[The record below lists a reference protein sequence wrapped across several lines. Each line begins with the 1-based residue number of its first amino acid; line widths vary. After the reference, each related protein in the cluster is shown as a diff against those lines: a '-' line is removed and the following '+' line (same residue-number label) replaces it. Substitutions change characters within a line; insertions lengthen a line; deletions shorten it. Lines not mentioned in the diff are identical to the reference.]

1 MDRYIV
7 LENGMVFKG
16 KAFGADK
23 EVIAELVF
31 TTGMTAYVETLTDP
45 SFYGQAI
52 VQTFPL
58 LGNYGVMA
66 ADAESKINGA
76 WAYIVREWCEKPSN
90 FRCEGDIDAYL
101 KQAGIPGVYGI
112 DTRALTRVLRIN
124 GTMNC
129 AVTADPA
136 SVDMEKL
143 KAYRVSGA
151 VAAVGTK
158 SAYERKAE
166 EGKYKVAL
174 IDLGLKDYIARRLL
188 ARGCDLTVVPA
199 DITAE
204 ELLAM
209 KPDGIVV
216 SNGPGDPAENE
227 GLIAQL
233 KKLNKSGIPM
243 FGIALGHQVI
253 ALAHGFKTEKMGYG
267 HHGANQP
274 VKYHENG
281 RVYISAQNHGY
292 SVVSGS
298 IRPELAVQSFVNV
311 NDGSNEGIEYKLEPV
326 FSVQF
331 YPEASGGSKDT
342 GFLFDKFVDMMKG
355 V

>member
-45 SFYGQAI
+45 SFYGQA
-52 VQTFPL
+52 VMQTFPL

-66 ADAESKINGA
+66 ADAESEINGA

-90 FRCEGDIDAYL
+90 FRCEGDIDTYL
-101 KQAGIPGVYGI
+101 KQAGVPGVCGI
-112 DTRALTRVLRIN
+112 DTRALTRVLREN

-143 KAYRVSGA
+143 KAYRVEAA
-151 VAAVGTK
+151 VAAVGAK
-158 SAYERKAE
+158 ESKQRKAE
-166 EGKYKVAL
+166 DGKYNVAV
-174 IDLGLKDYIARRLL
+174 IDLGMRDYIARRLL
-188 ARGCDLTVVPA
+188 SRECDLTILPA
-199 DITAE
+199 SVTAE
-204 ELLAM
+204 EIIAI

-216 SNGPGDPAENE
+216 SNGPGDPEENAA
-227 GLIAQL
+227 LIAEL
-233 KKLNKSGIPM
+233 KKLVKSGIPM
-243 FGIALGHQVI
+243 FGIALGHQLI
-253 ALAHGFKTEKMGYG
+253 ALAHDFKTEKLKYG

-274 VKYHENG
+274 VKYYENG
-281 RVYISAQNHGY
+281 RVYISSQNHGY
-292 SVVSGS
+292 AVVSES
-298 IRPELAVQSFVNV
+298 VRPEIAVQSFVNV
-311 NDGSNEGIEYKLEPV
+311 NDGSNEGIEYKAEPV

>member
-1 MDRYIV
+1 MDRYVV

-23 EVIAELVF
+23 EVVAELVF

-45 SFYGQAI
+45 SYYGQAI

-66 ADAESKINGA
+66 ADAESAVNGA

-90 FRCEGDIDAYL
+90 FRSEGDIDAYL
-101 KQAGIPGVYGI
+101 KQAGVPGVYGI
-112 DTRALTRVLRIN
+112 DTRALTRVLRQQ

-129 AVTADPA
+129 AITADPS
-136 SVDMEKL
+136 SVDVDKL
-143 KAYRVSGA
+143 KDYRVSGA
-151 VAAVGTK
+151 VAAMGAKEK
-158 SAYERKAE
+158 SERKAE
-166 EGKYKVAL
+166 NGAYNVAL

-188 ARGCDLTVVPA
+188 ARGCDLTIVPA
-199 DITAE
+199 SITAE
-204 ELLAM
+204 ELIAM

-227 GLIAQL
+227 TLIAEL
-233 KKLNKSGIPM
+233 AKLVKSGIPM
-243 FGIALGHQVI
+243 LGIALGHQLI
-253 ALAHGFKTEKMGYG
+253 ALAHGFKTEKLPYG

-274 VKYHENG
+274 VKYHADG
-281 RVYISAQNHGY
+281 RVYISSQNHGY
-292 SVVSGS
+292 AVVPGSVK
-298 IRPELAVQSFVNV
+298 PEVAVQSFVNV
-311 NDGSNEGIEYKLEPV
+311 NDGSNEGLEYKLQPV

-331 YPEASGGSKDT
+331 YPEASGGVKDT
-342 GFLFDKFVDMMKG
+342 GFVFDKLVDMMKG

>member
-23 EVIAELVF
+23 EIIAELVF

-45 SFYGQAI
+45 GFYGQAI

-66 ADAESKINGA
+66 ADAESEINGA

-90 FRCEGDIDAYL
+90 FRCEGDIDTYL
-101 KQAGIPGVYGI
+101 KQAGIPGVCGV
-112 DTRALTRVLRIN
+112 DTRALTRILREN

-143 KAYRVSGA
+143 KAYRVKDA
-151 VAAVGTK
+151 VAAVGAK
-158 SAYERKAE
+158 EVKERKAE
-166 EGKYKVAL
+166 ESKYRVAL
-174 IDLGLKDYIARRLL
+174 IDLGMKDYIARRLL
-188 ARGCDLTVVPA
+188 ARGCDLTVMPA
-199 DITAE
+199 ASTAE
-204 ELLAM
+204 DILAL

-227 GLIAQL
+227 DLVSEL
-233 KKLNKSGIPM
+233 KKLSKSGIPM
-243 FGIALGHQVI
+243 FGIALGHQLI
-253 ALAHGFKTEKMGYG
+253 ALAHGFKTEKLKYG

-274 VKYHENG
+274 VKYYENG
-281 RVYISAQNHGY
+281 RVFISSQNHCY
-292 SVVSGS
+292 AVESGS
-298 IRPELAVQSFVNV
+298 IRPEIAVQSFVNV
-311 NDGSNEGIEYKLEPV
+311 NDGSNEGIEYKAEPV

-342 GFLFDKFVDMMKG
+342 GFLFDKFADMMKG

>member
-1 MDRYIV
+1 MDRYVV

-90 FRCEGDIDAYL
+90 FRCEGDIDTYL
-101 KQAGIPGVYGI
+101 KQAGIPGVCGI
-112 DTRALTRVLRIN
+112 DTRALTRVLREN

-151 VAAVGTK
+151 VAAVGAK
-158 SAYERKAE
+158 KREERKAE
-166 EGKYKVAL
+166 NSKYNVAV

-188 ARGCDLTVVPA
+188 ARGCSLTILPA
-199 DITAE
+199 DVTAE
-204 ELLAM
+204 ELIAM

-216 SNGPGDPAENE
+216 SNGPGDPVENE
-227 GLIAQL
+227 AVIAEL
-233 KKLNKSGIPM
+233 KKLSKSGIPM
-243 FGIALGHQVI
+243 FGIALGHQLI
-253 ALAHGFKTEKMGYG
+253 ALAHGFETEKLGYG

-274 VKYHENG
+274 VKYYADG
-281 RVYISAQNHGY
+281 RVYISSQNHGY
-292 SVVSGS
+292 SVVPSS
-298 IRPELAVQSFVNV
+298 IRPEIAVQSFVNV
-311 NDGSNEGIEYKLEPV
+311 NDGTNEGIEYKLEPV

-342 GFLFDKFVDMMKG
+342 GFLFDKFVEMMKG

>member
-16 KAFGADK
+16 KAFGAEK

-31 TTGMTAYVETLTDP
+31 ATGMTAYVETLTDP
-45 SFYGQAI
+45 SYYGQAI
-52 VQTFPL
+52 VQTFPM

-66 ADAESKINGA
+66 ADAESGMNGA

-90 FRCEGDIDAYL
+90 FRSEGDIDTYL

-112 DTRALTRVLRIN
+112 DTRALTRVLRES

-136 SVDMEKL
+136 GVDMDKL
-143 KAYRVSGA
+143 RAYRVAGA
-151 VAAVGTK
+151 VAAVSGK
-158 SAYERKAE
+158 AAGERKAE
-166 EGKYKVAL
+166 NGKYNVAV
-174 IDLGLKDYIARRLL
+174 IDLGMKDYIARRLL
-188 ARGCDLTVVPA
+188 ARGCNLTIVPSTV
-199 DITAE
+199 TAG
-204 ELLAM
+204 ELTAM

-227 GLIAQL
+227 ALVAEL

-243 FGIALGHQVI
+243 FGIALGHQLI
-253 ALAHGFKTEKMGYG
+253 ALAHGFRTEKLKYG

-274 VKYHENG
+274 VKYYENG
-281 RVYISAQNHGY
+281 RVYISSQNHGY
-292 SVVSGS
+292 AVVTGS
-298 IRPELAVQSFVNV
+298 IKPEIAVQSFVNV
-311 NDGSNEGIEYKLEPV
+311 NDGTNEGLEYKAEPV

>member
-1 MDRYIV
+1 MDRYVV

-90 FRCEGDIDAYL
+90 FRCEGDIDTYL
-101 KQAGIPGVYGI
+101 KQAGIPGVCGI
-112 DTRALTRVLRIN
+112 DTRALTRVLREN

-129 AVTADPA
+129 AVTADPK

-151 VAAVGTK
+151 VAAVGAKTRE
-158 SAYERKAE
+158 ERKAE
-166 EGKYKVAL
+166 NGKYNVAL

-188 ARGCDLTVVPA
+188 ARGCSLTVMPA
-199 DITAE
+199 DVTAE
-204 ELLAM
+204 ELIAM

-216 SNGPGDPAENE
+216 SNGPGDPTENE
-227 GLIAQL
+227 ALIAEL
-233 KKLNKSGIPM
+233 KKLSKSGIPM
-243 FGIALGHQVI
+243 FGIALGHQLI
-253 ALAHGFKTEKMGYG
+253 ALAHGFKTEKLSYG

-274 VKYHENG
+274 VKYSADG
-281 RVYISAQNHGY
+281 RVYISSQNHGY
-292 SVVSGS
+292 SVVPAS
-298 IRPELAVQSFVNV
+298 IRPEIAVQSFVNV

-342 GFLFDKFVDMMKG
+342 GFLFDKFVEMMKG

>member
-45 SFYGQAI
+45 SYYGQAI

-66 ADAESKINGA
+66 ADAESRINGA
-76 WAYIVREWCEKPSN
+76 WACIVREWCEKPSK
-90 FRCEGDIDAYL
+90 FRSEGDIDAWL
-101 KQAGIPGVYGI
+101 KQAGIPGVYGV
-112 DTRALTRVLRIN
+112 DTRALTRILREN
-124 GTMNC
+124 GVMNC

-143 KAYRVSGA
+143 KAYRVTGA
-151 VAAVGTK
+151 VAAVSGR
-158 SAYERKAE
+158 AAGERRAE
-166 EGKYKVAL
+166 NAKYKVVL
-174 IDLGLKDYIARRLL
+174 MDLGMKDYIARRLL
-188 ARGCDLTVVPA
+188 ERDCDLTIVPGSVSA
-199 DITAE
+199 DEII
-204 ELLAM
+204 AM
-209 KPDGIVV
+209 KPDGIVI

-227 GLIAQL
+227 AIVAEL
-233 KKLNKSGIPM
+233 KKLCKSGIPI
-243 FGIALGHQVI
+243 FGIALGHQLL
-253 ALAHGFKTEKMGYG
+253 ALAHGFRTEKLKYG
-267 HHGANQP
+267 HRGANQP
-274 VKYHENG
+274 VRYHADG
-281 RVYISAQNHGY
+281 RVYISSQNHGY
-292 SVVSGS
+292 TVAPDSV
-298 IRPELAVQSFVNV
+298 RPEIALQSFVNV
-311 NDGSNEGIEYKLEPV
+311 NDGTNEGLEYKTEPV
-326 FSVQF
+326 YSVQF

-342 GFLFDKFVDMMKG
+342 GFLFDKLTDMMKG

>member
-1 MDRYIV
+1 MDRYVV

-31 TTGMTAYVETLTDP
+31 TTGMTAYIETLTDP

-90 FRCEGDIDAYL
+90 FRCEGDIDTYL
-101 KQAGIPGVYGI
+101 KQAGIPGVCGI
-112 DTRALTRVLRIN
+112 DTRALTRVLREN

-151 VAAVGTK
+151 VAAVGAKTRE
-158 SAYERKAE
+158 ERKAE
-166 EGKYKVAL
+166 NGKYNVAL

-188 ARGCDLTVVPA
+188 ARGCSLTIMPA
-199 DITAE
+199 DVTAE
-204 ELLAM
+204 ELIAM

-227 GLIAQL
+227 AVIAEL
-233 KKLNKSGIPM
+233 KKLSKSGIPM
-243 FGIALGHQVI
+243 FGIALGHQLI
-253 ALAHGFKTEKMGYG
+253 ALAHGFKTEKLSYG

-274 VKYHENG
+274 VKYSADG
-281 RVYISAQNHGY
+281 RVYISSQNHGY
-292 SVVSGS
+292 SVVPAS
-298 IRPELAVQSFVNV
+298 IRPEIAVQSFVNV